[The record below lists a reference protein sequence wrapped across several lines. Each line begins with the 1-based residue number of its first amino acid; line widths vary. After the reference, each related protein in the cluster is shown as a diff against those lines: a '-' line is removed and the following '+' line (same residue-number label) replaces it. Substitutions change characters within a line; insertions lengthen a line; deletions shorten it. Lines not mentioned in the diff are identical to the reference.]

1 MLPCPLLGPIRLYS
15 SCCNHCPLGAC
26 SWSTW
31 GGFQG
36 KYQRKQNAFLAPTP
50 VRGRRKV
57 DKPCKSEIMHPA
69 INGITVVVILLASD
83 LSERSRAFPGDA
95 EQSVS
100 GPCSSTKEKDG
111 ARAGQQRPSL
121 CNAPQGSRPPLRSP
135 CSKGRWQS
143 QEIILEHGRLQ
154 GRVLR
159 GYFCCF
165 PSLQLTQWAFI
176 VKTGVI
182 VSG

>member
-1 MLPCPLLGPIRLYS
+1 MLPCPLLGPIRSYS

-83 LSERSRAFPGDA
+83 LSERSRA
-95 EQSVS
+95 EHSLEMQSSQSLALAPLQRRRTVHGPVS
-100 GPCSSTKEKDG
+100 SGRRCAMLPRAHVHLSE
-111 ARAGQQRPSL
+111 ALAPRAGDSP
-121 CNAPQGSRPPLRSP
+121 RS
-135 CSKGRWQS
+135 
-143 QEIILEHGRLQ
+143 
-154 GRVLR
+154 
-159 GYFCCF
+159 
-165 PSLQLTQWAFI
+165 
-176 VKTGVI
+176 
-182 VSG
+182 